1 MCFVSHSLF
10 RIPNFKKMIL
20 PIVAYGDT
28 VLRKVGEEVTANY
41 EGLQE
46 LIANMWETMYHAHG
60 VGLAAPQVG
69 KAINLFIIDTTS
81 FEEEKYPNL
90 KKVFINAEIID
101 EWGEEWAFEEGCLSI
116 PTIREDVY
124 RWSNI
129 AIKYQDENFVW
140 HEEEYDDVAARVIQ
154 HEYDHVKGKLFVDY
168 LSPLKKRL
176 LKNKLVNIS
185 KGGAHTDYKMR
196 LPR

>member
-1 MCFVSHSLF
+1 
-10 RIPNFKKMIL
+10 MIL

-28 VLRKVGEEVTANY
+28 VLRKVGEEVKPDY
-41 EGLQE
+41 PGLQE

-90 KKVFINAEIID
+90 KKVFINAEIIE

>member
-1 MCFVSHSLF
+1 
-10 RIPNFKKMIL
+10 MIL

-28 VLRKVGEEVTANY
+28 VLRKVGDNISADY
-41 EGLQE
+41 EGLKD
-46 LIANMWETMYHAHG
+46 LVANMWETMYSAQG

-69 KAINLFIIDTTS
+69 KAINLFIIDTS
-81 FEEEKYPNL
+81 GFEDEDYPDL
-90 KKVFINAEIID
+90 KRVFINAEIIE

-116 PTIREDVY
+116 PHIREDVY
-124 RWSNI
+124 RWSDI
-129 AIKYQDENFVW
+129 AIKYQDENFEW
-140 HEEEYDDVAARVIQ
+140 HEEEFDGIAARVIQ

-185 KGGAHTDYKMR
+185 KGGANTKYRMR
-196 LPR
+196 IPKK